1 MNKLIFGNIEN
12 IKPGKI
18 FNSRKELA
26 LSLIHKPLMSGIWG
40 REKEGACSIVLSGG
54 YEDDIDNINYIFYTG
69 QGGQDVPGGNQISD
83 QKLTRGNKALKV
95 SLENSLPVRVT
106 RGFQVKHGPASG
118 YRYDGLYYVK
128 SFERVKGKSGF
139 YIYRFYLV
147 SKNYLKS
154 GKVKNIEKA
163 LLKIHSK
170 KNKNLE
176 EIILFKKE
184 ASLGRIIEK
193 IYRNFLKLIN

>member
-1 MNKLIFGNIEN
+1 MSKFFFGNPKN
-12 IKPGKI
+12 VKVGQV
-18 FNSRKELA
+18 FNSRIELA
-26 LSLIHKPLMSGIWG
+26 KAGIHKPLMAGIWG

-139 YIYRFYLV
+139 YIYRFCLV

-154 GKVKNIEKA
+154 EKVKNIEKN
-163 LLKIHSK
+163 LLKIQSK
-170 KNKNLE
+170 KNKNSE
-176 EIILFKKE
+176 EIILFKKK
-184 ASLGRIIEK
+184 ASLGSMIEK